1 MDTLITL
8 LLPYGWTPPEN
19 FTLESDFSPNP
30 TGKPI
35 HTLIRNRD
43 RARILVDFDADVCAP
58 GDLNAYFPEPQSQ
71 NQTAD
76 PLNN

>member
-43 RARILVDFDADVCAP
+43 RARSSWTLTPTYARLEI
-58 GDLNAYFPEPQSQ
+58 
-71 NQTAD
+71 
-76 PLNN
+76 

>member
-8 LLPYGWTPPEN
+8 LIPFGWTPPED
-19 FTLESDFSPNP
+19 FTLESDFTPNP
-30 TGKPI
+30 SGKPI

-43 RARILVDFDADVCAP
+43 RARILVDFDSDVAAP
-58 GDLNAYFPEPQSQ
+58 GNLNDYFPSASSKNETP
-71 NQTAD
+71 D